1 MGMTGEQFPRISK
14 SELALCRLQTQVLNS
29 LYQTPLQGTVVVVFN
44 ILDRVVVFMNTNTII
59 IPCRAA
65 HGGIHLETRIH
76 ARILFCFV
84 FQFRQGKRN
93 KTRFCV
99 YLKIKDVS
107 STSYIAGAGVNGEG
121 IGKAKNLR
129 K

>member
-29 LYQTPLQGTVVVVFN
+29 LYQTPLQGTVVVVLI

-65 HGGIHLETRIH
+65 HRGIHLETRIH

-84 FQFRQGKRN
+84 LFFNFAKEKETKRDSVF
-93 KTRFCV
+93 T
-99 YLKIKDVS
+99 
-107 STSYIAGAGVNGEG
+107 
-121 IGKAKNLR
+121 
-129 K
+129 